1 MGFLPLLQTHTY
13 THGEMCVCRE
23 RERVRERVRERRGN
37 QRAERK
43 KVSQPAASEENGDH
57 AG

>member
-1 MGFLPLLQTHTY
+1 MGFLPLLQKHTH
-13 THGEMCVCRE
+13 THGEMCVRKE
-23 RERVRERVRERRGN
+23 RERVRERRGN